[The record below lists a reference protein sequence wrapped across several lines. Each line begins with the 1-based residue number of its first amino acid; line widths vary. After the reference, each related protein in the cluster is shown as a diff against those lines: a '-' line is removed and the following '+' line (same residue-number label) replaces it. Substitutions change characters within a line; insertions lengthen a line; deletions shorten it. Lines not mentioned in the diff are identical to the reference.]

1 MALTYTELGLSLIKD
16 FNIEV
21 LLDNKRDFYQLVVK
35 ILKNFSK
42 INFFTDT
49 KVGDNTVSVY
59 FELDGKIYLLYSGNG
74 KGVESLIN
82 TERTDAFKIHF
93 LDGVRSI
100 QEAVRCVR
108 YEQEFLGRV
117 F

>member
-1 MALTYTELGLSLIKD
+1 MKTYTELGLSLIKD

-21 LLDNKRDFYQLVVK
+21 LLDSKRDFYQLVVK

-49 KVGDNTVSVY
+49 TVGDNTVSVF
-59 FELDGKIYLLYSGNG
+59 FELDGKIYLLYSANG
-74 KGVESLIN
+74 KGVENLIN
-82 TERTDAFKIHF
+82 QERTDTFKIH
-93 LDGVRSI
+93 LINDVRSI
-100 QEAVRCVR
+100 QEAVLGVR